1 VSSSRR
7 PYLSGPRR
15 ARLVESLARPLLRV
29 LAIAAI
35 LTATPALSQSAQ
47 DSAPADTTS
56 PRPVLV
62 AITIGVRMFHQE
74 LQLGDDFSFGGR
86 VGVGLG
92 DRWALMMDF
101 VACHPSR
108 ESTAVAAYVDALRML
123 ARFHLHTGTFRPYVV
138 GGIGGVLFMFQD
150 SPTSAGGA
158 FTFGVGADYRVAP
171 QTRLFLEATTD
182 LYSQQQFTYQ
192 PDGSVTY
199 HGGYE
204 TKTLGTISAGIGVEF

>member
-1 VSSSRR
+1 VLRI
-7 PYLSGPRR
+7 
-15 ARLVESLARPLLRV
+15 LAV
-29 LAIAAI
+29 AAI
-35 LTATPALSQSAQ
+35 LTAAPARSQTVEAA
-47 DSAPADTTS
+47 APADSTTT
-56 PRPVLV
+56 RPVLV
-62 AITIGVRMFHQE
+62 AITIGIRMFHQE

-92 DRWALMMDF
+92 DRWDLMMDF

-123 ARFHLHTGTFRPYVV
+123 ARFRLHTGALRPYVV

-158 FTFGVGADYRVAP
+158 FTFGVGADCRVAP

-182 LYSQQQFTYQ
+182 LYSQQQFTYL

-199 HGGYE
+199 HGGYA

>member
-1 VSSSRR
+1 
-7 PYLSGPRR
+7 
-15 ARLVESLARPLLRV
+15 
-29 LAIAAI
+29 
-35 LTATPALSQSAQ
+35 
-47 DSAPADTTS
+47 
-56 PRPVLV
+56 
-62 AITIGVRMFHQE
+62 M
-74 LQLGDDFSFGGR
+74 
-86 VGVGLG
+86 GVGLS
-92 DRWALMMDF
+92 DRWDLMMDF

-123 ARFHLHTGTFRPYVV
+123 ARFHLHTGAFRPYIV

-158 FTFGVGADYRVAP
+158 FTFGVGADDRVAP

-182 LYSQQQFTYQ
+182 LYSQQQFTYM

>member
-1 VSSSRR
+1 MV
-7 PYLSGPRR
+7 G
-15 ARLVESLARPLLRV
+15 
-29 LAIAAI
+29 
-35 LTATPALSQSAQ
+35 
-47 DSAPADTTS
+47 
-56 PRPVLV
+56 
-62 AITIGVRMFHQE
+62 ITIGIRMFNPE

-108 ESTAVAAYVDALRML
+108 EATAVAAYVDALRL
-123 ARFHLHTGTFRPYVV
+123 LTRFNLSTGRFRPYMV

-158 FTFGVGADYRVAP
+158 LTLGMGGDYRVAP
-171 QTRLFLEATTD
+171 QSRLFLEATAD

-192 PDGSVTY
+192 P
-199 HGGYE
+199 GGGVSYLGDYE
-204 TKTLGTISAGIGVEF
+204 TKRLGTICAGIAVEF

>member
-1 VSSSRR
+1 MSSFRLPSPRHC
-7 PYLSGPRR
+7 GPPLLLL
-15 ARLVESLARPLLRV
+15 ALLVLALTSAARPSR
-29 LAIAAI
+29 AEEPPEA
-35 LTATPALSQSAQ
+35 
-47 DSAPADTTS
+47 DSTRD
-56 PRPVLV
+56 RPVLV

-123 ARFHLHTGTFRPYVV
+123 ARFNLHTGTFRPYMV

-158 FTFGVGADYRVAP
+158 LTLGVGADYRVAP
-171 QTRLFLEATTD
+171 QTRLFLEASTD
-182 LYSQQQFTYQ
+182 LYSQQQFTYL

-204 TKTLGTISAGIGVEF
+204 TKTLGTVSAGIAVEF